1 MELKKKIC
9 IIEDDDSI
17 REIYSTKLQEEGFEV
32 ITAENGQKGLY
43 VINDI
48 RPDLILLDLRM
59 PVKNGFEVMKELNE
73 DEKLSKI
80 PVIILTNLD
89 DDGSNRNASKFETR
103 FYLIKSL
110 TSPQKLAGVVREV
123 LH

>member
-17 REIYSTKLQEEGFEV
+17 REIYSTKLKSEGFELV
-32 ITAENGQKGLY
+32 NAKNGQEGLDI
-43 VINDI
+43 INKI
-48 RPDLILLDLRM
+48 KPDLILLDLRM
-59 PVKNGFEVMKELNE
+59 PVKSGFEVMKELNE
-73 DEKLSKI
+73 NEELSKI

-89 DDGSNRNASKFETR
+89 DDGSSKNASKFETR